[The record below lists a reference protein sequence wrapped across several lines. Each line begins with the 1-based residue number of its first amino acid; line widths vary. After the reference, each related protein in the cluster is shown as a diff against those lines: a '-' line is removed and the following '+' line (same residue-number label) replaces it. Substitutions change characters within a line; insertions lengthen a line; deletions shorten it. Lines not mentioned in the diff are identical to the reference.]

1 MVGGSTKNPLIKEK
15 IYNKFKIKIL
25 DDLDPDTVVA
35 KGAAIQ
41 ANQILN
47 STNSHLLLDVV
58 PLSLGIE
65 VMGGMFER
73 IIYKNSPIPAI
84 VEREFTTYE
93 DGQTGIVIH
102 ILQGER
108 EFVKDCRSLARITLK
123 NIPPLKAGY
132 PRLVLKFAIDADGI
146 LTVTAYE
153 KSSNIIQRVEIK
165 PSHGMN
171 LAKIEKILSNA
182 YKNAQKDL
190 AKRKEAEQKLEEKY
204 LI

>member
-1 MVGGSTKNPLIKEK
+1 MAFPSKLSQLCTPAY
-15 IYNKFKIKIL
+15 IYFIIYML
-25 DDLDPDTVVA
+25 MIVIT
-35 KGAAIQ
+35 AIQ
-41 ANQILN
+41 NMGN
-47 STNSHLLLDVV
+47 SKKYCL
-58 PLSLGIE
+58 
-65 VMGGMFER
+65 GMFSCAVPSVLAIFVVK
-73 IIYKNSPIPAI
+73 IIYIFFWTWVLNLICK
-84 VEREFTTYE
+84 